1 MRRAAQHATERKAR
15 ARPRAAHV
23 VKAARQGSATD
34 SAGRLHGRIERP
46 RQTHVRLILSHAID
60 RIARALVLSRLRGW
74 QYGRLELRL
83 PDGVMLAVGDPA
95 RGGIARAEIHDD
107 RAFTRMLVGGSTG
120 AGEAYM
126 DGQWSSPDLRGV
138 LRGALANVQRVRLDA
153 AMSLPRRLCDLWRHM
168 RRRNTRSGSEQNIQ
182 AHYDLGNEFFRLFL
196 DESLTYSCAI
206 WDGCDDLGA
215 AQQAKFDLV
224 CRKLNLGPGDRVLE
238 IGCGWGGFAMHAAQ
252 TTGCHVVGITVS
264 REQHRLA
271 SQRVA
276 AAGLDDRVRI
286 VYSDYRDVEGTFDKV
301 VSIEMFEAV
310 GREYWDDFFATCERV
325 LRPGGAMLL
334 QTIGIHDRDASSGM
348 RASGWISKYI
358 FPGGVL
364 PAVVEIRKS
373 VRRGGQALAVR
384 AIEEIGPHYVRTL
397 DEWRRRFWQAEARVR
412 SLGFDDRFIR
422 MWDFYLA
429 SCAASFETKT
439 IRDIQ
444 VLIERAESPGS
455 AARGGA

>member
-1 MRRAAQHATERKAR
+1 MFT
-15 ARPRAAHV
+15 
-23 VKAARQGSATD
+23 
-34 SAGRLHGRIERP
+34 
-46 RQTHVRLILSHAID
+46 
-60 RIARALVLSRLRGW
+60 
-74 QYGRLELRL
+74 
-83 PDGVMLAVGDPA
+83 VGDPI

-138 LRGALANVQRVRLDA
+138 LSGALANAQRVRLDV
-153 AMSLPRRLCDLWRHM
+153 AMSLPRRLGNLWRHS
-168 RRRNTRSGSEQNIQ
+168 RRRNTRSGSQQNIH
-182 AHYDLGNEFFRLFL
+182 AHYDLGNEFFQLFL
-196 DESLTYSCAI
+196 DESLAYSCAI

-224 CRKLNLGPGDRVLE
+224 CRKLDLGSADRVLE

-252 TTGCHVVGITVS
+252 TAGCHVVGITVS

-276 AAGLDDRVRI
+276 AAGLDDRVQI
-286 VYSDYRDVEGTFDKV
+286 VFSDYRDVVGTFDKV

-310 GREYWDDFFATCERV
+310 GREYWDEFFATCERV
-325 LRPGGAMLL
+325 LRPGGTMLL
-334 QTIGIHDRDASSGM
+334 QTIGIQDRDATSGM

-364 PAVVEIRKS
+364 PAVVEIRQS

-397 DEWRRRFWQAEARVR
+397 DEWRRRFWRAEARVR

-429 SCAASFETKT
+429 SCAASFETET
-439 IRDIQ
+439 VRDVQ
-444 VLIERAESPGS
+444 VLIERAESPS
-455 AARGGA
+455 PAASVGA

>member
-1 MRRAAQHATERKAR
+1 M
-15 ARPRAAHV
+15 
-23 VKAARQGSATD
+23 
-34 SAGRLHGRIERP
+34 
-46 RQTHVRLILSHAID
+46 
-60 RIARALVLSRLRGW
+60 SRLRGW
-74 QYGRLELRL
+74 RHGRLEARL
-83 PDGVMLAVGDPA
+83 PDGSEIAFGDAALGGVA
-95 RGGIARAEIHDD
+95 RIDIHDD
-107 RAFTRMLVGGSTG
+107 QAFTRILVGGSTG

-126 DGQWSSPDLRGV
+126 DGLWSSPDLRAV
-138 LRGALANVQRVRLDA
+138 LSGALANARRVRLDA
-153 AMSLPRRLCDLWRHM
+153 AMSLPRRLLDLWRHR
-168 RRRNTRSGSEQNIQ
+168 RRRNTPSASEQNIH

-196 DESLTYSCAI
+196 DESLAYSCAI
-206 WDGCDDLGA
+206 WDGCEDLGA

-224 CRKLNLGPGDRVLE
+224 CRKLDLGPGDRVLE

-252 TTGCHVVGITVS
+252 TTGCQVVGITVS

-310 GREYWDDFFATCERV
+310 GREYWDEFFATCERV

-334 QTIGIHDRDASSGM
+334 QTIGIQDRDAVSGM

-364 PAVVEIRKS
+364 PAVVEIRQS

-397 DEWRRRFWQAEARVR
+397 DEWRRRFWRAEARIR

-439 IRDIQ
+439 VRDVQ
-444 VLIERAESPGS
+444 VLIERADSPNS
-455 AARGGA
+455 AARAGA

>member
-1 MRRAAQHATERKAR
+1 M
-15 ARPRAAHV
+15 
-23 VKAARQGSATD
+23 KAARQGSVAV
-34 SAGRLHGRIERP
+34 SAGGLRGRIERP
-46 RQTHVRLILSHAID
+46 RQTGIRLILARVID

-83 PDGVMLAVGDPA
+83 PDGSMLAVGDPA
-95 RGGIARAEIHDD
+95 HGEVARAQIHDD
-107 RAFTRMLVGGSTG
+107 RAFTRMLVGGTTG

-126 DGQWSSPDLRGV
+126 DGQWSSPNLRSV
-138 LRGALANVQRVRLDA
+138 LNGALANAQRVRLDA
-153 AMSLPRRLCDLWRHM
+153 AMSLPRRLCDLWRHT

-196 DESLTYSCAI
+196 DESLAYSCAI
-206 WDGCDDLGA
+206 WDGCQDLGA

-224 CRKLNLGPGDRVLE
+224 CQKLDLGPGDRVLE

-252 TTGCHVVGITVS
+252 TTGCQVVGITVS

-276 AAGLDDRVRI
+276 AAGLDDQVRI

-310 GREYWDDFFATCERV
+310 GREYWDEFFATCERV

-334 QTIGIHDRDASSGM
+334 QTIGIQDRDAAAGM

-364 PAVVEIRKS
+364 PAVVEIRQS

-384 AIEEIGPHYVRTL
+384 AIDEIGPHYVRTL
-397 DEWRRRFWQAEARVR
+397 DEWRHRFWRAEARVR

-429 SCAASFETKT
+429 SCAASFETKAV
-439 IRDIQ
+439 RDVQ
-444 VLIERAESPGS
+444 VLIERAEASSS
-455 AARGGA
+455 ASRANT

>member
-1 MRRAAQHATERKAR
+1 MLAAPAVE
-15 ARPRAAHV
+15 
-23 VKAARQGSATD
+23 AARHRPVAEV
-34 SAGRLHGRIERP
+34 AGGLRGRIERP
-46 RQTHVRLILSHAID
+46 QHPCIRLILSHAID

-83 PDGVMLAVGDPA
+83 PDGTMLAVGDPG
-95 RGGIARAEIHDD
+95 RGGVARAEIHDN

-126 DGQWSSPDLRGV
+126 DGQWSSPNLRGV
-138 LRGALANVQRVRLDA
+138 LNGALANAQRVRLDA
-153 AMSLPRRLCDLWRHM
+153 AMSLPRRLCDLWRHT
-168 RRRNTRSGSEQNIQ
+168 RRRNTHSGSEQNIH
-182 AHYDLGNEFFRLFL
+182 AHYDLGNEFFQLFL
-196 DESLTYSCAI
+196 DESLAYSCAI

-224 CRKLNLGPGDRVLE
+224 CRKLDLAPGDRVLE
-238 IGCGWGGFAMHAAQ
+238 IGCGWGGFAIHAAR
-252 TTGCHVVGITVS
+252 TTGCRIVGITVS
-264 REQHRLA
+264 REQYELA

-276 AAGLDDRVRI
+276 AEGLDAQVRI
-286 VYSDYRDVEGTFDKV
+286 VYSDYRDIEGTFDKV

-310 GREYWDDFFATCERV
+310 GREYWDEYFATCERV
-325 LRPGGAMLL
+325 LRPGGTMLL
-334 QTIGIHDRDASSGM
+334 QTIGIQDRDADSGM

-364 PAVVEIRKS
+364 PAVVEIRRS
-373 VRRGGQALAVR
+373 ARRGGRALAVR

-397 DEWRRRFWQAEARVR
+397 DEWRRRFWQAEERVR
-412 SLGFDDRFIR
+412 ALGFDDRFIR

-439 IRDIQ
+439 IRDVQ
-444 VLIERAESPGS
+444 VLIERAEAPG
-455 AARGGA
+455 ATAQVRT

>member
-1 MRRAAQHATERKAR
+1 M
-15 ARPRAAHV
+15 
-23 VKAARQGSATD
+23 GS
-34 SAGRLHGRIERP
+34 S
-46 RQTHVRLILSHAID
+46 RLILASAID
-60 RIARALVLSRLRGW
+60 RIARTLVVSRLRGW
-74 QYGRLELRL
+74 RHGRLEARL
-83 PDGVMLAVGDPA
+83 PDGTEMAFGDASSGGVA
-95 RGGIARAEIHDD
+95 RIDIHDD
-107 RAFTRMLVGGSTG
+107 HAFTRILVGGSTG

-126 DGQWSSPDLRGV
+126 DGLWSSPDVRAV
-138 LRGALANVQRVRLDA
+138 LRGALANARRVRLDA
-153 AMSLPRRLCDLWRHM
+153 AMSLPRRLIDLWRHR
-168 RRRNTRSGSEQNIQ
+168 RRRNTPSASEQNIH

-196 DESLTYSCAI
+196 DESLAYSCAI
-206 WDGCDDLGA
+206 WDGCEDLGA

-224 CRKLNLGPGDRVLE
+224 CRKLDLGPDDRVLE

-252 TTGCHVVGITVS
+252 TTGCQVVGITVS

-310 GREYWDDFFATCERV
+310 GREYWDEFFATCERV

-334 QTIGIHDRDASSGM
+334 QTIGIQDRDAVSGM

-364 PAVVEIRKS
+364 PAVVEIRQS

-397 DEWRRRFWQAEARVR
+397 DEWRRRFWRAEARVR

-439 IRDIQ
+439 VRDVQ
-444 VLIERAESPGS
+444 VLIERADSPNS
-455 AARGGA
+455 AARAGA

>member
-1 MRRAAQHATERKAR
+1 ML
-15 ARPRAAHV
+15 V
-23 VKAARQGSATD
+23 VSQ
-34 SAGRLHGRIERP
+34 
-46 RQTHVRLILSHAID
+46 
-60 RIARALVLSRLRGW
+60 LRGW
-74 QYGRLELRL
+74 RYGRLEARL
-83 PDGVMLAVGDPA
+83 PDGSDLTFGDKA
-95 RGGIARAEIHDD
+95 MGGIARIDIHDD
-107 RAFTRMLVGGSTG
+107 HAFTRILVGGSTG

-126 DGQWSSPDLRGV
+126 DGLWSSPDLRCV
-138 LRGALANVQRVRLDA
+138 LRGALANAQRVRFDA
-153 AMSLPRRLCDLWRHM
+153 ALSLPRRVLDLWRHT
-168 RRRNTRSGSEQNIQ
+168 RRRNSRSGSEQNIH
-182 AHYDLGNEFFRLFL
+182 AHYDLGNEFFQLFL
-196 DESLTYSCAI
+196 DESLAYSCAI

-224 CRKLNLGPGDRVLE
+224 CRKLDLGPGDRVLE
-238 IGCGWGGFAMHAAQ
+238 IGCGWGGFAIHAAQ
-252 TTGCHVVGITVS
+252 TTGCRVVGITVS

-276 AAGLDDRVRI
+276 AAGLEDRVRI

-310 GREYWDDFFATCERV
+310 GREYWDEFFATCERV
-325 LRPGGAMLL
+325 LRPGGSMLL
-334 QTIGIHDRDASSGM
+334 QTIGVQDRDAAAGM

-364 PAVVEIRKS
+364 PAVVEIRQS

-397 DEWRRRFWQAEARVR
+397 DEWRRRFWRAEARVR

-439 IRDIQ
+439 VRDVQ
-444 VLIERAESPGS
+444 VLIDRAESPS
-455 AARGGA
+455 PAASVGA

>member
-1 MRRAAQHATERKAR
+1 M
-15 ARPRAAHV
+15 
-23 VKAARQGSATD
+23 GS
-34 SAGRLHGRIERP
+34 S
-46 RQTHVRLILSHAID
+46 RLILASAID
-60 RIARALVLSRLRGW
+60 RIARTLVVSRLRGW
-74 QYGRLELRL
+74 RHGRLEARL
-83 PDGVMLAVGDPA
+83 PDGTEMAFGDASSGDVA
-95 RGGIARAEIHDD
+95 RIDVHHDH
-107 RAFTRMLVGGSTG
+107 AFTRILVGGSTG

-126 DGQWSSPDLRGV
+126 DGLWSSPDLRAL
-138 LRGALANVQRVRLDA
+138 LRGALANARRVRFDA
-153 AMSLPRRLCDLWRHM
+153 ALSLPRRGLDLWRHTL
-168 RRRNTRSGSEQNIQ
+168 RPNTRSGSEQNIH

-196 DESLTYSCAI
+196 DESLAYSCAI
-206 WDGCDDLGA
+206 WDGCEDLGA

-224 CRKLNLGPGDRVLE
+224 CRKLDLGPGDRVLE
-238 IGCGWGGFAMHAAQ
+238 VGCGWGGFAMHAAQ
-252 TTGCHVVGITVS
+252 TTGCQVVGITVS

-276 AAGLDDRVRI
+276 AAGLDDWVRI

-310 GREYWDDFFATCERV
+310 GREYWDEFFATCERV

-334 QTIGIHDRDASSGM
+334 QTIGIQDRDAVSGM

-364 PAVVEIRKS
+364 PAVVEIRQS

-397 DEWRRRFWQAEARVR
+397 DEWRRRFWRAEARVR

-429 SCAASFETKT
+429 SCAASFETKAV
-439 IRDIQ
+439 RDVQ
-444 VLIERAESPGS
+444 VLIERADSPNS
-455 AARGGA
+455 AARAGA